1 MKNDRFWRTIQ
12 DMFSPRLVLVVAC
25 VLFAGFPGLSN
36 VRAQTN
42 VDKLYREAQRAWMSG
57 DVETATE
64 KFQEILTFSPEHT
77 GAKNYLKMIAANRTG
92 RKSQLS
98 KDLDAV
104 VLTKV
109 TFRNASLSSVLEYL
123 KVQAGKASVGKVAP
137 SFVLKLPPQYADE
150 HTVTLDLSNIP
161 FKETLRYIGELT
173 GTKFEVQ
180 EYAIVV
186 SEAKT

>member
-1 MKNDRFWRTIQ
+1 
-12 DMFSPRLVLVVAC
+12 MFSPRPVLVVAC
-25 VLFAGFPGLSN
+25 VLFAGFLEMST

-42 VDKLYREAQRAWMSG
+42 VDKLYSEAQHALMAG
-57 DVETATE
+57 DVETASS
-64 KFQEILTFSPEHT
+64 KFREILTLSPRHE
-77 GAKNYLKMIAANRTG
+77 GATSYLKMMAVNQQG

-98 KDLDAV
+98 RDLDSV
-104 VLTKV
+104 VLEKV

-123 KVQAGKASVGKVAP
+123 KVQAGKVSAGKVIP
-137 SFVLKLPPQYADE
+137 SFVLKLPQRYADE
-150 HTVTLDLSNIP
+150 HSVTLDISNIP

-186 SEAKT
+186 SEVKT